1 MAEPLAVA
9 AVASAIGGS
18 TAILLAATGELLVE
32 KVGVYNIALEG
43 VMLVGALTG
52 FIADAQTGS
61 WAIGLLAGGIA
72 GAVFAMIF
80 GIITVVLRTDM
91 IVVGVALIFVALGV
105 TDSVGSSYVGS
116 PVVAPIP
123 NLEIPLLSSIPV
135 IGPAFFQQS
144 FVTYVAFFLPLL
156 ASLLLG
162 RTRHG
167 LNMRAIGENPNA
179 ADTTG
184 IPVVG
189 WRLFYVG
196 VGGYLAGVGGA
207 VLTLGI
213 VHAWVG
219 NVTAG
224 QGWIAFAIVFFAGW
238 QPVWILVGSYFFGAL
253 SVLGMVG
260 QVEGWDIPSEF
271 FTVLPYLGT
280 VAVMILRAWSRQRQG
295 SVSWPAALGVP
306 FYRH

>member
-1 MAEPLAVA
+1 
-9 AVASAIGGS
+9 
-18 TAILLAATGELLVE
+18 
-32 KVGVYNIALEG
+32 
-43 VMLVGALTG
+43 
-52 FIADAQTGS
+52 
-61 WAIGLLAGGIA
+61 
-72 GAVFAMIF
+72 
-80 GIITVVLRTDM
+80 
-91 IVVGVALIFVALGV
+91 
-105 TDSVGSSYVGS
+105 
-116 PVVAPIP
+116 
-123 NLEIPLLSSIPV
+123 
-135 IGPAFFQQS
+135 
-144 FVTYVAFFLPLL
+144 
-156 ASLLLG
+156 
-162 RTRHG
+162 
-167 LNMRAIGENPNA
+167 MRAIGENPNA